1 MITSV
6 EELEQARNS
15 DPRVV
20 NGVDNA
26 NMMSVD
32 STEPIEIR
40 VERLDENGK
49 ILEEEIVPAEEKEV
63 EPAEEKEIEEKE
75 SIVVP
80 ESAKIQKRIGELTKK
95 FRTAERERDFERAK
109 RVETEAKLNELLS
122 KIPTTAKPVKTD
134 FENEEDYIEALTDW
148 KIDSKLKASQNKE
161 AVEAATKDE
170 KETVLA
176 TYNVLDDVME
186 KGKEKYSDFNDL
198 AFATDLILSP
208 EVVNLSLDTE
218 NPEDVLYY
226 LASNPEESERISSLS
241 DVKAAKEIGKI
252 EVKLTGEKAVD
263 AESKKPTIPTKKQSK
278 APAPISPVVTTGAV
292 DKDPSAMSA
301 KEYRAWREKK
311 NK

>member
-49 ILEEEIVPAEEKEV
+49 ILEEEIVPAEEKVV

-109 RVETEAKLNELLS
+109 RVETEAKLNELLA
-122 KIPTTAKPVKTD
+122 KIPTTAKPAKTD

-176 TYNVLDDVME
+176 TYTALDDVME

-198 AFATDLILSP
+198 AFAADLVLSP

-263 AESKKPTIPTKKQSK
+263 AESKKPIAPTKKQSK

>member
-20 NGVDNA
+20 NGIDNA

-75 SIVVP
+75 STVVP

-122 KIPTTAKPVKTD
+122 KIPTTARPVKTD

-176 TYNVLDDVME
+176 TYTALDDVME

-198 AFATDLILSP
+198 AFATDLVLSP

-218 NPEDVLYY
+218 YPEDVLYY
-226 LASNPEESERISSLS
+226 LVSNPEESERISSLS

-263 AESKKPTIPTKKQSK
+263 VESKKPTAPTKKQSK

-292 DKDPSAMSA
+292 DKDPASMSA